1 MTRETDS
8 QIVQTL
14 ELKTGAVKYCIWFMK
29 IDAKVE
35 NLTRELASVEK
46 NQMEILELKNTVTKT
61 WSTTDG
67 FNCRLDTDEKRICE
81 LEDTLIEN
89 I

>member
-1 MTRETDS
+1 
-8 QIVQTL
+8 
-14 ELKTGAVKYCIWFMK
+14 MK

-35 NLTRELASVEK
+35 NFTRELASVEK

-67 FNCRLDTDEKRICE
+67 FNCRLDTDENRICE